1 MRLNEIL
8 IEQQLDERPMG
19 ILGKAV
25 SKAKSF
31 VPGRTGRK
39 AQGELEVGKIA
50 NDLSDKF
57 DKYLGMVGGPEGA
70 TPEMVIGFLKKNGYP
85 TKGAEAAMKA
95 PTTAQKVG
103 QAAATAAKGIGAGAK
118 AVGGAIAKGAQATGN
133 LAKDMAAGAK
143 TGAQAA
149 TAAPA
154 AQAEPAAEPAQD
166 KSAQDTAA
174 ATTAEPAAQPAP
186 AKTQPTGRTQGGG
199 KVAGQISQTPV
210 AIKKRNARA
219 KSGQQLQLASVDN
232 QDQSVLEGFT
242 GGQLDN
248 IFMAAAKDFIAQ
260 SQGGIAQQ
268 GTGKV
273 DEPAQG
279 GAGGFMSGFK
289 QAFNKSSGNADNAK
303 NINIPADI
311 EKQINSLNPAQKKE
325 LLGML

>member
-70 TPEMVIGFLKKNGYP
+70 TPEIVIGFLKKNGYP

-95 PTTAQKVG
+95 PTTGQKIG

-154 AQAEPAAEPAQD
+154 TQAQPAAEP
-166 KSAQDTAA
+166 AQDTAA
-174 ATTAEPAAQPAP
+174 ATTEPTAQP

-199 KVAGQISQTPV
+199 KIAGQTSQTPV

-219 KSGQQLQLASVDN
+219 KPGQQLQLASVEN

-260 SQGGIAQQ
+260 NQGGLAQQ

-289 QAFNKSSGNADNAK
+289 QAFNKSTDNTPDGK